1 MRHIISISDFT
12 KKEIDEIVKGASR
25 MIKHAK
31 EKIVPPQAKTKKKPK
46 VSLLFLEPSTRTL
59 GSFEEAARILGW
71 PTKIISGKEGTSL
84 MKKESL
90 ANTVRMMAIQGTD
103 ILILRTKEEGT
114 ARFAAEILEKSGFE
128 KISVINAGDG
138 ANQHPTQTFLDRLTI
153 LKELGRLKDF
163 IFGFVGDLK
172 YSRTVH
178 SLLSSFSLEDNVK
191 FKFVSCPETK
201 LPQKY
206 KRNLDYVES
215 DSLEDLKDCDIIYV
229 TRIQEERFTDP
240 LELERVRGKF
250 KITKEVLEGFKK
262 SVKIMHPLPY
272 VDEISPEIRL
282 DKRVIIDKQAWYGIP
297 TRIYLLLWANKKR
310 FEKGEK
316 ESLPKIE
323 KEILVDM
330 EIEKYLAKRKKEEKY
345 FRPIRN
351 GVVLDHLPVGTGDK
365 IKKCLIFAKVL
376 KENSVIHLIENVPSR
391 KMKIKDVLI
400 LENAFLTEDLYGLI
414 RVIAPQVTF
423 NVLKDGRFKK
433 IKVKLPE
440 KILSFNS
447 LLSCPNKL
455 CITNLDPEAK
465 PKFQII
471 KAENEKFILKC
482 EYCEREFEREEI
494 IKTI

>member
-25 MIKHAK
+25 MIKYAK
-31 EKIVPPQAKTKKKPK
+31 NKVTPPQAKLKKKPK
-46 VSLLFLEPSTRTL
+46 VTLLFLEPSTRTL
-59 GSFEEAARILGW
+59 GSFEEAARILNW

-114 ARFAAEILEKSGFE
+114 VRFSAEILEKSGFE
-128 KISVINAGDG
+128 NISVINAGDG

-153 LKELGRLKDF
+153 LKELKRLKNF
-163 IFGFVGDLK
+163 TFGFVGDLK

-178 SLLSSFSLEDNVK
+178 SLLSSFSPEDNVK
-191 FKFVSCPETK
+191 FKFISCPETR

-206 KRNLDYVES
+206 KRNLNYIES
-215 DSLEDLKDCDIIYV
+215 DSLDELKDCDIVYV

-250 KITKEVLEGFKK
+250 KITKEDLESLKK
-262 SVKIMHPLPY
+262 NIKIMHPLPY

-297 TRIYLLLWANKKR
+297 TRMYLLLWANKKR
-310 FEKGEK
+310 FEKVKK
-316 ESLPKIE
+316 ETLPKIE
-323 KEILVDM
+323 KEVLVDM
-330 EIEKYLAKRKKEEKY
+330 EIDQYLAKRKKEEKY

-351 GVVLDHLPVGTGDK
+351 GIVLDHLPVGTGDK
-365 IKKCLIFAKVL
+365 VKKCLIFSKIL
-376 KENSVIHLIENVPSR
+376 KENSVVHLIENVPSK

-400 LENAFLTEDLYGLI
+400 LENAFLTDELYGLI

-423 NVLKDGRFKK
+423 NVLKEGKFQK

-440 KILSFNS
+440 KIVSSNS
-447 LLSCPNKL
+447 LPSCPNKL

-465 PKFQII
+465 SKFQLI
-471 KAENEKFILKC
+471 KVEKENFILKC

>member
-12 KKEIDEIVKGASR
+12 KKEIDEIVKGASK
-25 MIKHAK
+25 MINYAK
-31 EKIVPPQAKTKKKPK
+31 RKISPPEAKLKKKPK
-46 VSLLFLEPSTRTL
+46 VTLLFLEPSTRTL
-59 GSFEEAARILGW
+59 GSFEESARILNW
-71 PTKIISGKEGTSL
+71 PTKTISGKEGTSL

-90 ANTVRMMAIQGTD
+90 ANTVRMMAVQGTD

-153 LKELGRLKDF
+153 LKELGRLRDF
-163 IFGFVGDLK
+163 TFGFVGDLK

-178 SLLSSFSLEDNVK
+178 SLLSSFSPQDNVK
-191 FKFVSCPETK
+191 FKFVSCPETR

-206 KRNLDYVES
+206 KRNLNYIES
-215 DSLEDLKDCDIIYV
+215 DSLDDLKDCDIVYV

-250 KITKEVLEGFKK
+250 KITKEVLDSLKK
-262 SVKIMHPLPY
+262 DVKIMHPLPY

-297 TRIYLLLWANKKR
+297 TRMYLLLWANKKR
-310 FEKGEK
+310 VEKVKK
-316 ESLPKIE
+316 ELSQKI
-323 KEILVDM
+323 KKNILVDM
-330 EIEKYLAKRKKEEKY
+330 EIDKYLAQRKKEEKY

-351 GVVLDHLPVGTGDK
+351 GVVLDHLSVGTGDK
-365 IKKCLIFAKVL
+365 IKKCLISAKVL
-376 KENSVIHLIENVPSR
+376 KENSVIHLIENVPSK

-400 LENAFLTEDLYGLI
+400 LENAFLTEELYGLI
-414 RVIAPQVTF
+414 RVISPQVTF
-423 NVLKDGRFKK
+423 NVLKEGRFQK
-433 IKVKLPE
+433 IKVELPE
-440 KILSFNS
+440 KITSSNSF
-447 LLSCPNKL
+447 SCPNKV

-465 PKFQII
+465 SKFQII
-471 KAENEKFILKC
+471 KVEKENFLLKC